1 MLPVLSDGEERPSPM
16 SARAGVD
23 LGGTKIQ
30 TVIIDDQHAVTGQ
43 TRVPT
48 PKQGGPQA
56 VADAIVAT
64 IRDACGRA
72 GIEPSA
78 LAGIGVGSPGTIDDA
93 AGTVTQAFNVS
104 PDWEGSFPL
113 AGAIGAELGCATVRL
128 GNDVTVGTEAEFQ
141 LGAGREFQSLLG
153 VFWGTGVGS
162 GIILRGQ
169 PWFGRGSAGEFGH
182 MVVKLGGAT
191 CTCGR
196 IGCIEAY
203 AGRKSMELRAQ
214 ALKEDG
220 RNTKLFKIM
229 KQKGR
234 ENLSSGVWAKA
245 LEDEDKLAIELIE
258 RALEA
263 LSAGIAS
270 AVNLLDV
277 EAVVIGGGL
286 GTRLGEPYVA
296 KIRERML
303 PHLFVDKHPPVVR
316 LAALGDLGGAIGAAL
331 QVPSGGAITP
341 GLVSAMAPPS

>member
-1 MLPVLSDGEERPSPM
+1 M
-16 SARAGVD
+16 STRAGVD

-30 TVIIDDQHAVTGQ
+30 TVIVDDEHVVSAQV
-43 TRVPT
+43 RLPT
-48 PKQGGPQA
+48 PKEGGPQA
-56 VADAIVAT
+56 VADAIVGT
-64 IRDACGRA
+64 IRDAAAQA

-78 LAGIGVGSPGTIDDA
+78 LAGIGIGSPGTIDDA

-141 LGAGREFQSLLG
+141 LGAGREFESLLG

-162 GIILRGQ
+162 GIILHGK
-169 PWFGRGSAGEFGH
+169 PWFGRGAAGEFGH

-196 IGCIEAY
+196 IGCVEAY
-203 AGRKSMELRAQ
+203 AGRKSMELHAQ
-214 ALKEDG
+214 ALKQRG
-220 RNTKLFKIM
+220 RKTALFKIM
-229 KQKGR
+229 KQRGR
-234 ENLSSGVWAKA
+234 ENLSSGVWEKA
-245 LEDEDKLAIELIE
+245 LEHKDELAIELVE
-258 RALEA
+258 RAMNA
-263 LSAGIAS
+263 LAAGIAS

-296 KIRERML
+296 KIRERMV
-303 PHLFVDKHPPVVR
+303 PHLFVDQHPPVVR
-316 LAALGDLGGAIGAAL
+316 VAALGDLGGAIGAAL
-331 QVPSGGAITP
+331 QVPSGGAVTP
-341 GLVSAMAPPS
+341 GLVSAVSPTSTHP